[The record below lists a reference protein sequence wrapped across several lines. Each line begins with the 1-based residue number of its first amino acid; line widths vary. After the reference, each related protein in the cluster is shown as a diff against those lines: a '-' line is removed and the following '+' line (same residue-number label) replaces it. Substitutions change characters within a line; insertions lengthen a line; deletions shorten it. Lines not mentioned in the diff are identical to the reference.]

1 MRRILVWSSVA
12 LSVVF
17 AIAGALIT
25 YAFFNLS
32 SIVNSNQHRILN
44 RVSAALGRAIV
55 VQKIQARAG
64 WGVYAELTGLTIADD
79 PAFSKRPFLA
89 ADEVSARLEFIP
101 LLGGEVKVK
110 RIEFIKPDIRVLM
123 NAQGALNLD
132 SLGGPPETPAT
143 QNEKHHGGKR
153 SALADLSIGSFSVED
168 GAIYYTDLSQ
178 QATPIEFNH
187 IELELANVSATAPFD
202 VDLKASV
209 LGEEHNAQAS
219 GKVGPLL
226 KDGVLDLSALPLD
239 LKFGC
244 DSIKLDRVR
253 SLADVGSAIPKQ
265 LSISDPFSVSGII
278 KGTWAE
284 MPFTVGTDL
293 TAHRLVYAG
302 ALDKLAGARLE
313 INLSG
318 TFTDQLNVSKM
329 NAKLA
334 DLELA
339 AKNISIGGKRPPSAQ
354 IDTNSFSLASLAAIV
369 PPMTSYGLSGT
380 GELHGNVKLI
390 NGEPD
395 LDGTVTL
402 NNVAAKPGASWPA
415 ISELSG
421 AFRFQPGNEIT
432 EKATFVIGS
441 SKASLEAHVASSNPL
456 NVSYTLQADALKLA
470 DLYPDRPAGEIVNQI
485 VISGTADGA
494 LNSPR
499 LNARIKSPEGQL
511 ANIGYLNL
519 DATVAYKDGRLDAI
533 PLKMNLLDGSISAQ
547 IDASLG
553 AEPHFTV
560 AIAMN
565 NLNVEQGLR
574 SQSIGAADTV
584 RGFLSGNVAAS
595 GAGSSWDRIKP
606 TLRGSGRLALANGKL
621 VGVNIVADAIN
632 AVAAAP
638 GVSQIVKVAF
648 SPSHH
653 GLLVDPDTEL
663 NSASMSFQLVGTRF
677 TTHDLRA
684 TSPDYG
690 IRGDGWFDMDK
701 NLAME
706 ADITLSFG
714 VQIAIPVSVSGK
726 LPGVH
731 VLPDLP
737 MLAERVA
744 VGTITAPGRII
755 QSGVSAV
762 GTLIRGGSSTG
773 SRSNSSS
780 LPNPLNTVKGW
791 FQ

>member
-1 MRRILVWSSVA
+1 MRRILVWSGIA
-12 LSVVF
+12 LGVVV
-17 AIAGALIT
+17 AIAGILVT

-32 SIVNSNQHRILN
+32 SIVSSNQHRILN
-44 RVSAALGRAIV
+44 RVSAALGRAIA

-79 PAFSKRPFLA
+79 PAFSKKPFIA
-89 ADEVSARLEFIP
+89 ANEVSAELEFIP
-101 LLGGEVKVK
+101 ILRGEVKVK
-110 RIEFIKPDIRVLM
+110 RLEFLSPDIQVLM
-123 NAQGALNLD
+123 NAKGDLNLD
-132 SLGGPPETPAT
+132 SLGGAPESPAA
-143 QNEKHHGGKR
+143 QNKKHHGRKR
-153 SALADLSIGSFSVED
+153 SALADLSIASLSIQD

-178 QATPIEFNH
+178 QAAPIQINH
-187 IELELANVSATAPFD
+187 IALEITNFSAVAPFD
-202 VDLKASV
+202 TELTVGI
-209 LGEEHNAQAS
+209 LGEEHNSQAS
-219 GKVGPLL
+219 GKVGPIL

-239 LKFGC
+239 LKFSC
-244 DSIKLDRVR
+244 DSILLERVR
-253 SLADVGSAIPKQ
+253 ALAGVGALIPKQ
-265 LSISDPFSVSGII
+265 LSISDPFPVSGTI
-278 KGTWAE
+278 KGSWAE

-293 TAHRLVYAG
+293 TAHRVAYAG
-302 ALDKLAGARLE
+302 AIDKPAGTALE

-318 TFTDQLNVSKM
+318 TYTDQLNLSKLS
-329 NAKLA
+329 AKLA
-334 DLELA
+334 DLELTA
-339 AKNISIGGKRPPSAQ
+339 TNIVIASKRPPSAR

-369 PPMTSYGLSGT
+369 TPMASYQFSGN

-395 LDGTVTL
+395 LDGTLTL
-402 NNVAAKPGASWPA
+402 NNVATKPGPSWPA
-415 ISELSG
+415 ISQLNG
-421 AFRFQPGNEIT
+421 TFRFQPGTGVT
-432 EKATFVIGS
+432 EKATFAIGS
-441 SKASLEAHVASSNPL
+441 SKASLEARVASSNPL

-470 DLYPDRPAGEIVNQI
+470 DLYPDRPAGEIVSQI
-485 VISGTADGA
+485 VITGTADGE
-494 LNSPR
+494 LSSPR
-499 LNARIKSPEGQL
+499 LNARIKSPDGQL
-511 ANIGYLNL
+511 ANIGYRNL
-519 DATVAYKDGRLDAI
+519 DITAAYKDGRLVAI
-533 PLKMNLLDGSISAQ
+533 PLKMNILDGSISAQ
-547 IDASLG
+547 IDASFD
-553 AEPHFTV
+553 AQRHFT
-560 AIAMN
+560 IAMMMN

-574 SQSIGAADTV
+574 SQSIGAAGTV
-584 RGFLSGNVAAS
+584 HGFLSGNVTAS

-663 NSASMSFQLVGTRF
+663 NSASMSFQLVGPRF
-677 TTHDLRA
+677 TTHDLSA

-701 NLAME
+701 NLQME

-714 VQIAIPVSVSGK
+714 VQVAMPVSISGK
-726 LPGVH
+726 LPDVH
-731 VLPDLP
+731 VLPDIP

-755 QSGVSAV
+755 EGGVSAV
-762 GTLIRGGSSTG
+762 GTLIRGGSSAK
-773 SRSNSSS
+773 SPSI
-780 LPNPLNTVKGW
+780 PNPLNAVKGW